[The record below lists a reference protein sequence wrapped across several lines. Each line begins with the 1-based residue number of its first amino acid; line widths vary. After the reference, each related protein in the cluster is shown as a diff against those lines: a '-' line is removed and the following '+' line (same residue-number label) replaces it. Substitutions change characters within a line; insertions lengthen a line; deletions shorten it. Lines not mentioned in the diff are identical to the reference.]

1 MKKISIIA
9 LAALFMASCGDNKSG
24 SKVAMKTVNDSFS
37 YAFGA
42 IVGSEMF
49 KQNNVKEIN
58 WEIFKTAVE
67 KSMVSGDSGLAMSK
81 ETIYKVMNQ
90 YLTDSKYGKNKTEG
104 EAYMSKIKKEGFTQT
119 ASGLMYKKIKGG
131 NGVKPTITDTVLVYY
146 TGKYV
151 NGTTFDSNIGRPAYK
166 TAMNS
171 GAVEGFLEALALM
184 DEGAEYEV
192 VIPYQLG
199 YGKTGYL
206 ERGMEPYQTLIF
218 SIKLDSIKK

>member
-9 LAALFMASCGDNKSG
+9 LAVILVASCGDKKSG
-24 SKVAMKTVNDSFS
+24 SKVAMKNVNDSFS
-37 YAFGA
+37 YAFGV
-42 IVGSEMF
+42 IVGAEMF

-58 WEIFKTAVE
+58 WDIFKSAVE
-67 KSMVSGDSGLAMSK
+67 KAMVSGDSGLAMNK
-81 ETIYKVMNQ
+81 ETVYKVMNQ
-90 YLTDSKYGKNKTEG
+90 YLTDAKYGKNKTEG
-104 EAYMSKIKKEGFTQT
+104 EAYMAKIQKEGFTKT
-119 ASGLMYKKIKGG
+119 ASGLLYKKIKAG
-131 NGVKPTITDTVLVYY
+131 NGVKPTITDTVMVYY
-146 TGKYV
+146 TGKYI
-151 NGTTFDSNIGRPAYK
+151 NGTTFDSNIGRPPYK

-171 GAVEGFLEALALM
+171 GAVDGFLEALALM

-218 SIKLDSIKK
+218 TMKLDSIKK